1 MREPECNNIPRIY
14 HEKRT
19 GPIMQL
25 SEILIEQG
33 LLDSAG
39 LERALKAQRE
49 LGDELGDIL
58 IKLGIV
64 SEGDL
69 AAALARQHGLPLAVK
84 ADYPSVPLYLSKVS
98 VNFLK
103 ASKIVPLREQDNGL
117 ALAMVN
123 PMDDYAI
130 KAMAMLTGMPIHP
143 FVGTQKEVEST
154 LETLYGDGRSSLD
167 RIVDDVDQ
175 ERPADSEEDIERLK
189 DLASEA
195 PIVRLVNS
203 LFLRAYEAR
212 ASDIHIEPAE
222 GKLRVRFRIDGV
234 MREADSAPKRLASA
248 IVSRIKIMA
257 HLNIAERRLSQDGRI
272 RLQVRDQ
279 AIDMRVSTIPTLHG
293 ESVVLRLLEQ
303 NAVVL
308 DFDVL
313 GFDPQTRERIFKSLS
328 QRHGIFLVTGPT
340 GSGKT
345 TTLYTALT
353 RLNQPERK
361 IITVEDPV
369 EYQLD
374 GVTQIQVNPDIGL
387 TFANVLR
394 SIVRQDPD
402 VIMIGEMRD
411 LETAEIAVQS
421 ALTGHMVLSTLHT
434 NDAAGAI
441 TRMLDMGVE
450 DYLLTS
456 TVNGVLGQR
465 LVRSLCKR
473 CKVSYKASGE
483 LVKRLQLDRLKP
495 AGEFVLYK
503 SSGCDLCSG
512 VGYTGRIGIFE
523 FLEVNDGIR
532 ELVLKRA
539 DTGSIYRAARTQGM
553 VNMLEDGIVK
563 ALAGLTTVEEVL
575 RVTREN

>member
-1 MREPECNNIPRIY
+1 
-14 HEKRT
+14 
-19 GPIMQL
+19 MQL

-33 LLDSAG
+33 LLDNAG
-39 LERALKAQRE
+39 LARARKAQRE

-64 SEGDL
+64 SEDDL
-69 AAALARQHGLPLAVK
+69 AAALARQHDLPLTEK
-84 ADYPSVPLYLSKVS
+84 ADYPVSPLYLSKVS

-103 ASKIVPLREQDNGL
+103 ASKIVPLREQDGGL
-117 ALAMVN
+117 VLAMVN
-123 PMDDYAI
+123 PADDYAI
-130 KAMAMLTGMPIHP
+130 KAMAMLTGMSVLPC
-143 FVGTQKEVEST
+143 VGTGKDVET
-154 LETLYGDGRSSLD
+154 ALEKLYGDGRSSLD
-167 RIVDDVDQ
+167 RIIDDVDQ
-175 ERPADSEEDIERLK
+175 DRSNDSEEDIARLK

-195 PIVRLVNS
+195 PIVRLVNT
-203 LFLRAYEAR
+203 LFLRAYELR

-234 MREADSAPKRLASA
+234 MREVDSAPKRLASA
-248 IVSRIKIMA
+248 VVSRIKIMA
-257 HLNIAERRLSQDGRI
+257 HLNIAERRLAQDGRI
-272 RLQVRDQ
+272 RLQLRDQ
-279 AIDMRVSTIPTLHG
+279 NIDMRVSTVPTLHG

-303 NAVVL
+303 NAIAL
-308 DFDVL
+308 DFNVL
-313 GFDPQTRERIFKSLS
+313 GFDQTTRDRLFRSLS

-345 TTLYTALT
+345 TTLYTALSH
-353 RLNQPERK
+353 LNQPERK

-387 TFANVLR
+387 TFASVLR

-465 LVRSLCKR
+465 LVRSLCNR
-473 CKVSYKASGE
+473 CKVSYRASDE
-483 LVKRLQLDRLKP
+483 MVQRLHLDRLSD
-495 AGEFVLYK
+495 AEHIELYK
-503 SSGCDLCSG
+503 STGCDACSET
-512 VGYTGRIGIFE
+512 GYSGRVGIFE

-532 ELVLKRA
+532 NLVLKRA
-539 DTGSIYRAARTQGM
+539 DAAGIHRAAREQGM
-553 VNMLEDGIVK
+553 INMSEDGIVK
-563 ALAGLTTVEEVL
+563 ALAGQTTVEEVL

>member
-1 MREPECNNIPRIY
+1 
-14 HEKRT
+14 
-19 GPIMQL
+19 MQL

-33 LLDSAG
+33 VLDSIG

-49 LGDELGDIL
+49 LGSDLGEIL

-69 AAALARQHGLPLAVK
+69 AAALARQHDLPLIAK
-84 ADYPSVPLYLSKVS
+84 TDYPSAPLYLSKVS
-98 VNFLK
+98 ISFLK
-103 ASKIVPLREQDNGL
+103 ASKIVPIREEGDML

-123 PMDDYAI
+123 PADHYAL
-130 KAMAMLTGMPIHP
+130 KAMAMLTGLSVQPY
-143 FVGTQKEVEST
+143 VGAQSDVEAA
-154 LETLYGDGRSSLD
+154 LETLYGDGRTSLD
-167 RIVDDVDQ
+167 RIIDDVAQ
-175 ERPADSEEDIERLK
+175 HRTGEGEEDIERLK

-203 LFLRAYEAR
+203 LFLRAYEER
-212 ASDIHIEPAE
+212 ASDIHIEPTDS
-222 GKLRVRFRIDGV
+222 KLRVRFRIDGV
-234 MREADSAPKRLASA
+234 MRETDSAPKRLASA
-248 IVSRIKIMA
+248 VVSRIKIMA

-272 RLQVRDQ
+272 RLKLRQQD
-279 AIDMRVSTIPTLHG
+279 IDMRVSTIPTLHG

-303 NAVVL
+303 KAVAL

-313 GFDPQTRERIFKSLS
+313 GLDEQTRQRMLQSLS

-353 RLNQPERK
+353 HLNQPERK

-387 TFANVLR
+387 SFANVLR

-434 NDAAGAI
+434 NDAASAV

-456 TVNGVLGQR
+456 TVNGVLAQR

-473 CKVSYKASGE
+473 CKSSYTPSDE
-483 LVKRLQLDRLKP
+483 MVQRLKLDRVKP
-495 AGEFVLYK
+495 EGGYQLYK
-503 SSGCDLCSG
+503 SAGCDYCSG
-512 VGYTGRIGIFE
+512 VGYSGRIGIFE
-523 FLEVNDGIR
+523 FLEVNDRIR
-532 ELVLKRA
+532 DLVLKRTDA
-539 DTGSIYRAARTQGM
+539 SGIYRVAREQGM
-553 VNMLEDGIVK
+553 VNMFEDGIVK
-563 ALAGLTTVEEVL
+563 ALAGLTSVEEVL

>member
-1 MREPECNNIPRIY
+1 
-14 HEKRT
+14 
-19 GPIMQL
+19 MQL

-33 LLDSAG
+33 LLDNTS

-49 LGDELGDIL
+49 LGDELGGIL

-64 SEGDL
+64 SESDL
-69 AAALARQHGLPLAVK
+69 AAALARQHGLPLARSE
-84 ADYPSVPLYLSKVS
+84 DYPTSPLYLSKVS

-103 ASKIVPLREQDNGL
+103 ASKIVPLREQDEGL
-117 ALAMVN
+117 ALAMVD
-123 PMDDYAI
+123 PTDDYAI
-130 KAMAMLTGMPIHP
+130 KSMAMLTGMAILP
-143 FVGTQKEVEST
+143 FAGTQKDVESA
-154 LETLYGDGRSSLD
+154 LDSLYGDGRSSLD
-167 RIVDDVDQ
+167 RIIDDVGQ
-175 ERPADSEEDIERLK
+175 ERSGDSEEDIERLK

-203 LFLRAYEAR
+203 LFLRAYEDR
-212 ASDIHIEPAE
+212 ASDIHIEPTEA
-222 GKLRVRFRIDGV
+222 KLRIRFRIDGV

-279 AIDMRVSTIPTLHG
+279 NVDMRVSTVPTLHG

-313 GFDPQTRERIFKSLS
+313 GFDRQTRERMFRSLS

-353 RLNQPERK
+353 HLNQPERK

-374 GVTQIQVNPDIGL
+374 GVTQIQINPDIGL
-387 TFANVLR
+387 TFASVLR

-465 LVRSLCKR
+465 LVRSLCNR
-473 CKVSYKASGE
+473 CKAPYRASDE
-483 LVKRLQLDRLKP
+483 LVNRLQLDRLTQS
-495 AGEFVLYK
+495 GDIELYQAT
-503 SSGCDLCSG
+503 GCDLCSG

-532 ELVLKRA
+532 DLVLKRSDSA
-539 DTGSIYRAARTQGM
+539 GIYRAARDQGM
-553 VNMLEDGIVK
+553 INMSEDGIVK
-563 ALAGLTTVEEVL
+563 ALAGLTTIEEVL

>member
-1 MREPECNNIPRIY
+1 
-14 HEKRT
+14 
-19 GPIMQL
+19 MQL
-25 SEILIEQG
+25 GEILIEQG
-33 LLDSAG
+33 RLESSA
-39 LERALKAQRE
+39 LERALKAQQE
-49 LGDELGDIL
+49 LGDELSDIL
-58 IKLGIV
+58 VKLGML
-64 SEGDL
+64 SEDDL
-69 AAALARQHGLPLAVK
+69 AAALAQQYALPLAK
-84 ADYPSVPLYLSKVS
+84 SGDYPGAPLYLSKVS

-103 ASKIVPLREQDNGL
+103 SARVVPLREQDNEL
-117 ALAMVN
+117 ALAMVD
-123 PMDDYAI
+123 PTDEYAI
-130 KAMAMLTGMPIHP
+130 RAMEMLSGLKVLPWVATPKQ
-143 FVGTQKEVEST
+143 VQQA

-167 RIVDDVDQ
+167 RIIDDVAQ
-175 ERPADSEEDIERLK
+175 EGVSGDSEEDIERLK

-203 LFLRAYEAR
+203 LFLRAYEER
-212 ASDIHIEPAE
+212 ASDIHIEPSE

-234 MREADSAPKRLASA
+234 MREMDSTPKRLAA
-248 IVSRIKIMA
+248 AVVSRIKIMA
-257 HLNIAERRLSQDGRI
+257 HLNIAERRLAQDGRI

-279 AIDMRVSTIPTLHG
+279 KIDMRVSTVPTLHG

-303 NAVVL
+303 SALVL
-308 DFDVL
+308 DFKVL
-313 GFDPQTRERIFKSLS
+313 GCDEQTRQSMFRSLS

-353 RLNQPERK
+353 HLNQPERK

-369 EYQLD
+369 EYQLE

-441 TRMLDMGVE
+441 TRLLDMGVE

-465 LVRSLCKR
+465 LVRSLCSR
-473 CKVSYKASGE
+473 CKAPYSASDE
-483 LVKRLQLDRLKP
+483 LIDRLQLRRMLAVRAAQDG
-495 AGEFVLYK
+495 AIQLYHAV
-503 SSGCDLCSG
+503 GCDHCSA

-523 FLEVNDGIR
+523 FLEVNDTIR

-539 DTGSIYRAARTQGM
+539 DSSKIYRAAREQGM
-553 VNMLEDGIVK
+553 VSMFEDGVIK
-563 ALAGLTTVEEVL
+563 ALAGQTTIEEVL

>member
-1 MREPECNNIPRIY
+1 
-14 HEKRT
+14 
-19 GPIMQL
+19 MQL

-33 LLDSAG
+33 VLDNMG

-49 LGDELGDIL
+49 LGSDLSEIL

-69 AAALARQHGLPLAVK
+69 AAALARQQGVPLVGK
-84 ADYPSVPLYLSKVS
+84 ADYPSTPLYLSKVS
-98 VNFLK
+98 VGFLK
-103 ASKIVPLREQDNGL
+103 ASKVVPIREEDDL
-117 ALAMVN
+117 LVLAMVN
-123 PMDDYAI
+123 PADDYAI
-130 KAMAMLTGMPIHP
+130 KAMAMLTGLSVQPC
-143 FVGTQKEVEST
+143 VGTQSDVEAA
-154 LETLYGDGRSSLD
+154 LEALYGDGRSSLD
-167 RIVDDVDQ
+167 RIIEDVNQ
-175 ERPADSEEDIERLK
+175 QRPADGEEDLERLK

-203 LFLRAYEAR
+203 LFLRAYEER
-212 ASDIHIEPAE
+212 ASDIHIEPTDSR
-222 GKLRVRFRIDGV
+222 LRVRFRIDGI
-234 MREADSAPKRLASA
+234 MRETDSAPKRLAA
-248 IVSRIKIMA
+248 AVVSRIKIMA

-272 RLQVRDQ
+272 RLKLRHQD
-279 AIDMRVSTIPTLHG
+279 IDMRVSTIPTLHG

-303 NAVVL
+303 KSVALEFDALGL
-308 DFDVL
+308 D
-313 GFDPQTRERIFKSLS
+313 QRTRERMLQSLS

-353 RLNQPERK
+353 HLNQPERK

-387 TFANVLR
+387 NFATILR

-411 LETAEIAVQS
+411 LETGEIAVQS

-441 TRMLDMGVE
+441 TRMLDMGIQ

-456 TVNGVLGQR
+456 TVNGVLAQR
-465 LVRSLCKR
+465 LVRALCKR
-473 CKVSYKASGE
+473 CKSVYTPSDE
-483 LVKRLQLDRLKP
+483 LVARLKLDRVSHHG
-495 AGEFVLYK
+495 AYQLYR
-503 SSGCDLCSG
+503 SSGCDYCSG

-523 FLEVNDGIR
+523 FLEVNDQIR
-532 ELVLKRA
+532 DLVLKHA
-539 DTGSIYRAARTQGM
+539 DSAGIYRAAREQGM
-553 VNMLEDGIVK
+553 VSMFEDGIIK
-563 ALAGLTTVEEVL
+563 ALAGLTSVEEVL

>member
-1 MREPECNNIPRIY
+1 
-14 HEKRT
+14 
-19 GPIMQL
+19 MQL

-33 LLDSAG
+33 LLDKAG

-49 LGDELGDIL
+49 LGDELDDIL

-64 SEGDL
+64 SEGDM
-69 AAALARQHGLPLAVK
+69 AAALARQHGLPLVRK
-84 ADYPSVPLYLSKVS
+84 ADYPASALFLSKVS

-103 ASKIVPLREQDNGL
+103 AAKIIPLREQEDGL
-117 ALAMVN
+117 VLAMAN
-123 PMDDYAI
+123 PADDYAI
-130 KAMAMLTGMPIHP
+130 KAMAMLTGLTIQPC
-143 FVGTQKEVEST
+143 VGTQKEIEAA

-167 RIVDDVDQ
+167 RIIDDAGQ
-175 ERPADSEEDIERLK
+175 ERSGDSEEDIERLK

-203 LFLRAYEAR
+203 LFLRAYEER
-212 ASDIHIEPAE
+212 ASDIHIEPAD
-222 GKLRVRFRIDGV
+222 GALRVRFRIDGV
-234 MREADSAPKRLASA
+234 MREADSAPKRLAAA

-272 RLQVRDQ
+272 RLKLRDQ
-279 AIDMRVSTIPTLHG
+279 NIDMRVSTVPTLHG

-303 NAVVL
+303 GTLVL
-308 DFDVL
+308 DFKAL
-313 GFDPQTRERIFKSLS
+313 GFDQNTSERMLRSLA

-353 RLNQPERK
+353 HLNQPERK

-387 TFANVLR
+387 SFANVLR

-465 LVRSLCKR
+465 LVRSLCNR
-473 CKVSYKASGE
+473 CKQPYQPQDE
-483 LVKRLQLDRLKP
+483 LVKRLQLDRLAQ
-495 AGEFVLYK
+495 AGELLLYRPT
-503 SSGCDLCSG
+503 GCELCAE

-532 ELVLKRA
+532 DLVLKRA
-539 DTGSIYRAARTQGM
+539 DSGSIYRAARQQGM
-553 VNMLEDGIVK
+553 VNMAEDGIVK
-563 ALAGLTTVEEVL
+563 ALAGLTTIEEVL

>member
-1 MREPECNNIPRIY
+1 
-14 HEKRT
+14 
-19 GPIMQL
+19 MQL

-33 LLDSAG
+33 LLDSTG

-49 LGDELGDIL
+49 LGVELGDIL

-69 AAALARQHGLPLAVK
+69 AAALSRQHKLPLAVK
-84 ADYPSVPLYLSKVS
+84 TDYPASPLYLSKVS

-103 ASKIVPLREQDNGL
+103 ASKIVPLREQDDGL
-117 ALAMVN
+117 VLAMVN
-123 PMDDYAI
+123 PADDYAI
-130 KAMAMLTGMPIHP
+130 KAMAMLTGMQIHP
-143 FVGTQKEVEST
+143 CVGTQKEVESA

-167 RIVDDVDQ
+167 RIIEDVGQ
-175 ERPADSEEDIERLK
+175 ERTGDSEEDIERLK

-203 LFLRAYEAR
+203 LFLRAYEER

-222 GKLRVRFRIDGV
+222 GKLRVRYRIDGV

-279 AIDMRVSTIPTLHG
+279 AIDMRVSTVPTLHG

-308 DFDVL
+308 DFKVL
-313 GFDPQTRERIFKSLS
+313 GFDPQTRQRMLDSLS

-353 RLNQPERK
+353 HLNQPERK

-369 EYQLD
+369 EYQLE

-465 LVRSLCKR
+465 LVRSLCHR
-473 CKVSYKASGE
+473 CKVPYSASDE
-483 LVKRLQLDRLKP
+483 LVKRLQLERLKQN
-495 AGEFVLYK
+495 GEYLLYK
-503 SSGCDLCSG
+503 PTGCDYCSG

-532 ELVLKRA
+532 DLVLKRA
-539 DTGSIYRAARTQGM
+539 DSSSIYRAARAQGM
-553 VNMLEDGIVK
+553 INMSEDGIGK